1 MIILGIDP
9 GLQRTGWGVISF
21 VGNRLKHIDNGV
33 IKTDALQDLAKRL
46 VMIEHELGL
55 IIDQFTPKIAAIE
68 QIFSNKDAVATIKLA
83 QARAMALFA
92 TQSRGVQAFEYAPNT
107 VKKTVVGQGHAEKH
121 QVQHMLSM
129 LFPAIKFKN
138 ADAADALAIAVT
150 GAYLARPLESIP

>member
-33 IKTDALQDLAKRL
+33 IATLAADPLAKRL
-46 VMIEHELGL
+46 VCIQEALSE
-55 IIDQFTPKIAAIE
+55 IISQYRPNIAAIE

-92 TQSRGVQAFEYAPNT
+92 TQSCGVQPYEYAPNT
-107 VKKTVVGQGHAEKH
+107 VKKTVVGQGHADKK
-121 QVQHMLSM
+121 QVQHMLKM
-129 LFPAIKFKN
+129 LFPAVKFKN

-150 GAYLARPLESIP
+150 GAYLAKPILVS

>member
-21 VGNRLKHIDNGV
+21 VGNRLKHIENGV
-33 IKTDALQDLAKRL
+33 IKTDSNQELSKRL
-46 VMIEHELGL
+46 VAIEFELGL
-55 IIDQFTPKIAAIE
+55 IIQKFQPNISAIE

-83 QARAMALFA
+83 QARAIALYA
-92 TQSRGVQAFEYAPNT
+92 TESRGVKPFEYAPNT

-129 LFPAIKFKN
+129 LFPAVKFKN

-150 GAYLARPLESIP
+150 GAYLAKPIFSVT

>member
-1 MIILGIDP
+1 MIIIGIDP
-9 GLQRTGWGVISF
+9 GLQRTGWGVIAF

-33 IKTDALQDLAKRL
+33 IKTDATQDLSKRL
-46 VMIEHELGL
+46 VVIEQEIGL
-55 IIDQFTPKIAAIE
+55 IIEQFKPKIAAIE

-92 TQSRGVQAFEYAPNT
+92 TESRGVKPFEYAPNT
-107 VKKTVVGQGHAEKH
+107 VKKTVVGHGHANKL

-129 LFPAIKFKN
+129 LFPAVKFKN

-150 GAYLARPLESIP
+150 GAYLAQAMA

>member
-21 VGNRLKHIDNGV
+21 VGNHLKHTDNGV
-33 IKTDALQDLAKRL
+33 IKTDSSLDLSKRL
-46 VMIEHELGL
+46 VMIEYELGL
-55 IIDQFTPKIAAIE
+55 IIDRFKPNIAAIE

-92 TQSRGVQAFEYAPNT
+92 TQSRGVRPFEYAPNT
-107 VKKTVVGQGHAEKH
+107 VKKTVVGHGHAEKH

-129 LFPAIKFKN
+129 LFPAVKFKN

-150 GAYLARPLESIP
+150 GAYLAKPLLHI

>member
-21 VGNRLKHIDNGV
+21 IGNRLRHIDNGV
-33 IKTDALQDLAKRL
+33 IKTDSQESLAKRL
-46 VMIEHELGL
+46 VLIQNSLGN
-55 IIDQFTPKIAAIE
+55 IIDLHCPQIAAIE

-83 QARAMALFA
+83 QARAIALFA
-92 TQSRGVQAFEYAPNT
+92 TQSRGIQPYEYAPNT
-107 VKKTVVGQGHAEKH
+107 VKKTIVGQGHADKK

-150 GAYLARPLESIP
+150 GAYLAKPLHLV

>member
-33 IKTDALQDLAKRL
+33 IKTDSQEALAKRL
-46 VMIEHELGL
+46 VTIEENLKN
-55 IIDQFTPKIAAIE
+55 IIDIFKPQIAAVE

-92 TQSRGVQAFEYAPNT
+92 TQSRGVQPFEYAPNT
-107 VKKTVVGQGHAEKH
+107 VKKTVVGQGHADKK

-129 LFPAIKFKN
+129 LFPAAKFKN

-150 GAYLARPLESIP
+150 GAYLARPVFV

>member
-33 IKTDALQDLAKRL
+33 IKTDSQEALAKRL
-46 VMIEHELGL
+46 VTIEENLKN
-55 IIDQFTPKIAAIE
+55 IIDIFKPKIAAVE

-92 TQSRGVQAFEYAPNT
+92 TQSRGVQPFEYAPNT
-107 VKKTVVGQGHAEKH
+107 VKKTVVGQGHADKK

-129 LFPAIKFKN
+129 LFPAAKFKN

-150 GAYLARPLESIP
+150 GAYLARPVFI